1 MAQIKAS
8 KGGRTAMIVF
18 TVVGVLLLAG
28 AIALGIF
35 FAADNN
41 SRVPVQATITEIFG
55 HYDSDGD
62 RSYDVYADFTLN
74 GKEYEHIK
82 LNYWDSGMEE
92 GDVVTVYVDA
102 DDPESM
108 GVPKVVQIIIPCALV
123 FFGAAFTL
131 IGALSIAK
139 ENKKYRG
146 ERAAKAAGTPI
157 ECIVTSVMPDTSYTV
172 NGRFVNNLLEC
183 TPKDGNLMA
192 TFVSRPFS
200 AHQIVQLFSTI
211 TVYVDRQNNY
221 YVDLSTLTPPEPDSI
236 PPQAQEIQ
244 ELNTSQNTDK

>member
-55 HYDSDGD
+55 HYDGDGD

-131 IGALSIAK
+131 TTYEQHAMSEKSDSKALS
-139 ENKKYRG
+139 
-146 ERAAKAAGTPI
+146 
-157 ECIVTSVMPDTSYTV
+157 
-172 NGRFVNNLLEC
+172 FVGVE
-183 TPKDGNLMA
+183 KDGKAYWGAGIDEDVVRSSIKAL
-192 TFVSRPFS
+192 VS
-200 AHQIVQLFSTI
+200 AL
-211 TVYVDRQNNY
+211 NNY
-221 YVDLSTLTPPEPDSI
+221 F
-236 PPQAQEIQ
+236 A
-244 ELNTSQNTDK
+244 